1 MTELIFSIKDIF
13 NDKSLAG
20 CLKQY
25 DSSFYHIPAYQ
36 RGYKWSSERDGAVT
50 VLLNDLKKAY
60 LTAKE
65 GKKKEYFLQYITLK
79 KISLAEGKGLEVIDG
94 QQRLT
99 TLSVILSSLAIFLDE
114 ENISAN
120 KLHYAIRENFF
131 DDHIYKKS
139 GFNSLVQ
146 KSWHQTI
153 TENKELNKQDIF
165 YLFKAAE
172 KCNSFFGK
180 ELKNELLDF
189 YNYLLNEVKLIV
201 NSIEP
206 HIESEAVFKNL
217 NSNKVPLTEAELI
230 KALIITSLGRNR
242 TNEKITNFHEILE
255 IRSKIGRVWDEIS
268 SWVHRP
274 EIKSFYFNNKKDAMH
289 ELLKLTAASLEEQNK
304 LKIKAG
310 EFPLFNA
317 FLDFGNIDVV
327 FKELLEIKN
336 TLDDWFTDPLF
347 YNLIGFHRFAKKS
360 GNNNRNY
367 LVSLLSHTSK
377 TSLLAK
383 LEDDKEGLLKQIK
396 IEELN
401 YEESPEN
408 IHHIL
413 LALNVFIEGWQ
424 KDFRFNFYAFEQE
437 NWSLEHIFP
446 QTPEG
451 KKNILSI
458 ENKLAIK
465 EILESNLTPEIE
477 MVLDLDER
485 DQAQKEIYYKALKA
499 EASLNSIGN
508 MCLMTGGDNASNGN
522 KFFPEKRNNILN
534 LIQKGSFVPKH
545 TFDVFSKMFEDAD
558 TARMNVWSK
567 RDMESHS
574 NHIKN
579 VLKLKLKESKKD
591 QQHESR

>member
-13 NDKSLAG
+13 NSESQTG

-25 DSSFYHIPAYQ
+25 DSSFFHIPAYQ

-60 LTAKE
+60 LISKK

-79 KISLAEGKGLEVIDG
+79 KISLPEGKGLEVIDG

-99 TLSVILSSLAIFLDE
+99 TLSVILSALALFLDKN
-114 ENISAN
+114 NISEN

-131 DDHIYKKS
+131 NDHIYKKTAL
-139 GFNSLVQ
+139 NSLVQ

-153 TENKELNKQDIF
+153 TVNSELNKQDIY

-172 KCNSFFGK
+172 KCNTFFNQ
-180 ELKNELLDF
+180 ELKNELQDF
-189 YNYLLNEVKLIV
+189 HNYLLNEVKLIV
-201 NSIEP
+201 NSIES

-217 NSNKVPLTEAELI
+217 NSNKVPLTEAELV

-242 TNEKITNFHEILE
+242 ESEKITNFHQILE
-255 IRSKIGRVWDEIS
+255 IRSQIGRLWDEIS
-268 SWVHRP
+268 NWVHRP
-274 EIKSFYFNNKKDAMH
+274 EIKSFYFNDKKDTMH
-289 ELLKLTAASLEEQNK
+289 ELLKLTAASLEKTKN
-304 LKIKAG
+304 LKKTVG

-317 FLDFGNIDVV
+317 FLDFGNQDLV
-327 FKELLEIKN
+327 FKELLRIKN
-336 TLDDWFTDPLF
+336 KLDDWFNDPAF

-360 GNNNRNY
+360 GNNNLNY
-367 LVSLLSHTSK
+367 LVNLLSHTSK
-377 TSLLAK
+377 RSLLQK
-383 LEDDKEGLLKQIK
+383 LEKDKENLLKQIK
-396 IEELN
+396 VEELN
-401 YEESPEN
+401 YEESGDN

-413 LALNVFIEGWQ
+413 LALNVFIEGWN
-424 KDFRFNFYAFEQE
+424 KDYRFNFYTFVQE

-451 KKNILSI
+451 KKNILST
-458 ENKLAIK
+458 EGKLAIM
-465 EILESNLTPEIE
+465 EILDNNLTPEIE
-477 MVLDLDER
+477 MILELEER
-485 DQAQKEIYYKALKA
+485 DQAQKDIYYKALKA

-522 KFFPEKRNNILN
+522 KFFPEKRINILN

-545 TFDVFSKMFEDAD
+545 TFDVFSKMFEGAD
-558 TARMNVWSK
+558 TDRMNVWSNK
-567 RDMESHS
+567 DMEKHS
-574 NHIKN
+574 SHIKN
-579 VLKLKLKESKKD
+579 VLRLKLKETKQD
-591 QQHESR
+591 Q